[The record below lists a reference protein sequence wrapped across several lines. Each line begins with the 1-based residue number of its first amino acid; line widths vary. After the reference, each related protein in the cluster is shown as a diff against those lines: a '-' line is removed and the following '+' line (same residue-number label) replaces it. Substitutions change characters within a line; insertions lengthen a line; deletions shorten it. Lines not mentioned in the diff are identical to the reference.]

1 MSSPARF
8 QRVVAGIQKLYPIAY
23 ADSSWDN
30 TGLLVDAS
38 GVNKS
43 EKFHILLTVDLTQSV
58 VEEAIRAR
66 SSLVLAYHP
75 FIFRGLK
82 SITPN
87 DPQQSSL
94 IKLIH
99 HGISVYCPHT
109 SVDAAKGGVNDW
121 LALALGEIREKA
133 VIEKNAADEDVGM
146 GRLVTLSRPASLK
159 ELVPRIKT
167 HLGINHLQLAT
178 KIDPDTAAVTTVAV
192 CAGSGGS
199 VFRNLDADLYLT
211 GELSHH
217 EALYFKEKGSSVI
230 ICNHSNTERGFLSVL
245 KEQLAREFDDPEITI
260 DISATDED
268 PFVIV

>member
-38 GVNKS
+38 VVNKS
-43 EKFHILLTVDLTQSV
+43 DKFHILLTVDLTQSV
-58 VEEAIRAR
+58 VAEAIKAR
-66 SSLVLAYHP
+66 SCLVLAYHP
-75 FIFRGLK
+75 FIFRGLT

-121 LALALGEIREKA
+121 LALALGEIKEKS
-133 VIEKNAADEDVGM
+133 VIEKNAAEEDVGM
-146 GRLVTLSRPASLK
+146 GRLVTLSRAASLN
-159 ELVPRIKT
+159 ELVPKIKK

-178 KIDPDTAAVTTVAV
+178 KKDPDTAAITTVAV

-199 VFRNLDADLYLT
+199 VFRNVDADLYLT

-217 EALYFKEKGSSVI
+217 EALYFKEKGSSVV

-245 KEQLAREFDDPEITI
+245 KEQLARELDDPEIVI
-260 DISATDED
+260 DISATDKD
-268 PFVIV
+268 PFVVV

>member
-8 QRVVAGIQKLYPIAY
+8 QRVIAGIQKLYPIAY

-43 EKFHILLTVDLTQSV
+43 DKFHILLTVDLTQSV

-82 SITPN
+82 SITPS

-121 LALALGEIREKA
+121 LALALGEIKEKT
-133 VIEKNAADEDVGM
+133 VIEENAAEEGVGM
-146 GRLVTLSRPASLK
+146 GRLVTLQRAVSLS
-159 ELVPRIKT
+159 ELVPKIKS
-167 HLGINHLQLAT
+167 HLGISHLLLAT
-178 KIDPDTAAVTTVAV
+178 KKNPDAAAITTVAV

-199 VFRNLDADLYLT
+199 VFRNVDADLYLT

-217 EALYFKEKGSSVI
+217 EALYFREKGSSVI
-230 ICNHSNTERGFLSVL
+230 ACNHSNSERGFLSVL
-245 KEQLAREFDDPEITI
+245 KEQLARELDDPEIAI
-260 DISATDED
+260 DISTTDED
-268 PFVIV
+268 PFAIV

>member
-8 QRVVAGIQKLYPIAY
+8 QRVIAGIQKLYPIAY

-43 EKFHILLTVDLTQSV
+43 DKFHILLTVDLTQSV

-82 SITPN
+82 SIIPS

-121 LALALGEIREKA
+121 LALALGEIKEKT
-133 VIEKNAADEDVGM
+133 VIEENAAEEGVGM
-146 GRLVTLSRPASLK
+146 GRLVTLQRAVSLS
-159 ELVPRIKT
+159 ELVPKIKS
-167 HLGINHLQLAT
+167 HLGISHLLLAT
-178 KIDPDTAAVTTVAV
+178 KKNPDAAAITTVAV

-199 VFRNLDADLYLT
+199 VFRNVDADLYLT

-217 EALYFKEKGSSVI
+217 EALYFREKGSSVI
-230 ICNHSNTERGFLSVL
+230 ACNHSNTERGFLSVL
-245 KEQLAREFDDPEITI
+245 KEQLARELDDPEIAI
-260 DISATDED
+260 DISTTDED
-268 PFVIV
+268 PFAIV